1 MVLPLLLGGAGAT
14 AAGKLYE
21 AFEKKKDKKK
31 KKAYEAGKAAGMA
44 AGMEQAGMENVGGGA
59 GMSVNRKKGGKIKAK
74 KKGGAPHN
82 RLY

>member
-1 MVLPLLLGGAGAT
+1 MVLPLLTGIGGESGIE
-14 AAGKLYE
+14 KLYNKYKE
-21 AFEKKKDKKK
+21 RKDKKK
-31 KKAYEAGKAAGMA
+31 KQAYEAGKAAGM
-44 AGMEQAGMENVGGGA
+44 GQAGMENVGGGA

>member
-1 MVLPLLLGGAGAT
+1 MTTYTKPSLRKSVVARVKAGTKGGAAGQWSARKAQL
-14 AAGKLYE
+14 AAQ
-21 AFEKKKDKKK
+21 
-31 KKAYEAGKAAGMA
+31 AYEAGMA
-44 AGMEQAGMENVGGGA
+44 AGMENVGGGA